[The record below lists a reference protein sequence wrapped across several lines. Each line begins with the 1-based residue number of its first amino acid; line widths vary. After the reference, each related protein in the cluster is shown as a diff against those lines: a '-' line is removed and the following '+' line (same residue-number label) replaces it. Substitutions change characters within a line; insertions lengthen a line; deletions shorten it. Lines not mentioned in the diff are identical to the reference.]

1 MAPQEPV
8 GELAELVAQIIDISH
23 RYWTLTDLNG
33 KPVVELDVG
42 RD

>member
-8 GELAELVAQIIDISH
+8 GELAELVAQRIDFSH
-23 RYWTLTDLNG
+23 LYWTLTDLYG
-33 KPVVELDVG
+33 KPVVELDVV